1 MYEAAVRCCIF
12 FNSTCKHIQWNRQVK
27 NLTEMHQDLLES
39 MEDSKMSA
47 KESSHQND
55 DDDND
60 DDDDDDDDQSKIQTQ
75 MTTM

>member
-1 MYEAAVRCCIF
+1 
-12 FNSTCKHIQWNRQVK
+12 
-27 NLTEMHQDLLES
+27 MHQDLLES